1 MLPTLLPTLSR
12 MPDPHPWYRLAAD
25 PMDLPPDN
33 PIRLLY
39 EESVRNS
46 PPIPE
51 LPPFRGDVPVYASPD
66 RTTWHQRHP
75 DRAAPFPL
83 EDVPDKF
90 TSRAQAALRIDE
102 SAITTEKVLAS
113 RTRLDAICDD
123 VKFRDTARSAVKE
136 EDEVF
141 FDPADNRFWLYPGT

>member
-1 MLPTLLPTLSR
+1 MSY
-12 MPDPHPWYRLAAD
+12 PWYQGGS
-25 PMDLPPDN
+25 PEDLPPDN
-33 PIRLLY
+33 PLRLLY

-51 LPPFRGDVPVYASPD
+51 LPPFRGDVPVYAAPD
-66 RTTWHQRHP
+66 RTAWQQRHP
-75 DRAAPFPL
+75 DRPAPFPL

-141 FDPADNRFWLYPGT
+141 FDPTDNRFWLYPGE